1 MNAFLQ
7 SIASALEVDN
17 LDLDTSFRTLD
28 DWCSLK
34 AFGLLVTLENDWAT
48 PLTIDQFRTLMTCRD
63 LYREAF
69 ISFAA
74 SLFKVPRETL
84 SGTTAY
90 ESIPQWDSV
99 NHLRLVMEAEK
110 RFGTH
115 YALEQIPSLK
125 TLDDFLIA

>member
-110 RFGTH
+110 RFATH
-115 YALEQIPSLK
+115 YALEQIPALK
-125 TLDDFLIA
+125 TLNDFLIP